1 MYSAP
6 ESLIDAIDRLHRQ
19 YNPVSQSLVVQV
31 QRGVLYTSHRL
42 GDYQVV
48 MQNKSLCESA
58 PKSGCRCEAAIYPV
72 ELAVR
77 RVHWVLVSE

>member
-1 MYSAP
+1 MYSAQ
-6 ESLIDAIDRLHRQ
+6 EILIAAVDRPHRQ
-19 YNPVSQSLVVQV
+19 YSPAGQSSVVQE
-31 QRGVLYTSHRL
+31 QKGVLYTSHRL